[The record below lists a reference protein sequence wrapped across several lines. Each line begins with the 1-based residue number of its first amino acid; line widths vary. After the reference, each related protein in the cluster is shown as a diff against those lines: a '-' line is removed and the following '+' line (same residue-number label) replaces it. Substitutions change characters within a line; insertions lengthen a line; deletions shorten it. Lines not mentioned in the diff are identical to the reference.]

1 MIGAK
6 DMVFCRVFRY
16 VGYNIATGTC
26 AMTAETAIAE
36 LPQSPVL
43 RTEITRPGV
52 LRITLANPPA
62 NTLSE
67 AVLDAFQAAVE
78 RAAADEDI
86 RVVVIAAEGRIFSA
100 GHDLKQLTAH
110 RADADGGHAYF
121 KSVFGRS
128 AAIMSD
134 LRALPKPVIAEIDG
148 LATAAG
154 CQLAASCDM
163 AIASNRASFGANGV
177 DFGLFCSTPMVALS
191 RNVPRKVALE
201 MLMTGEIIDV
211 ERARESGLVNRVVES
226 DQLQAETDRIIDR
239 LLVRPANVLALGK
252 AAFYR
257 QLNMDMA
264 DAYLFAT
271 QTIADNML
279 MDEAQEGIG
288 AFLDKRPPDWNGN

>member
-1 MIGAK
+1 
-6 DMVFCRVFRY
+6 
-16 VGYNIATGTC
+16 
-26 AMTAETAIAE
+26 MTAKTAIAE
-36 LPQSPVL
+36 MPQSPVL
-43 RTEITRPGV
+43 RAEVNRPGV
-52 LRITLANPPA
+52 LRIILANPPA

-67 AVLDAFQAAVE
+67 AVLDAFQAAIE
-78 RAAADEDI
+78 RAAADDDI
-86 RVVVIAAEGRIFSA
+86 RVVVLAAEGRIFCA
-100 GHDLKQLTAH
+100 GHDLKQLTAR
-110 RADADGGHAYF
+110 RADGDGGHAYF

-134 LRALPKPVIAEIDG
+134 LRTLPKPVIAEIDG

-154 CQLAASCDM
+154 CQLVASCDM

-211 ERARESGLVNRVVES
+211 ERARENGLVNRVVEP
-226 DQLQAETDRIIDR
+226 DRLGTATDKIIDR
-239 LLVRPANVLALGK
+239 LLARPARVLALGK
-252 AAFYR
+252 RAFYR
-257 QLNMDMA
+257 QLNMDLA

-279 MDEAQEGIG
+279 MDEAREGIG
-288 AFLDKRPPDWNGN
+288 AFLDKRKPGREGD

>member
-1 MIGAK
+1 
-6 DMVFCRVFRY
+6 
-16 VGYNIATGTC
+16 
-26 AMTAETAIAE
+26 MTAETAIAE
-36 LPQSPVL
+36 MSQSPLL
-43 RTEITRPGV
+43 RAEITRPGV
-52 LRITLANPPA
+52 MRITLANPPA

-67 AVLDAFQAAVE
+67 AVLDAFQAAAG
-78 RAAADEDI
+78 RAAADDDI
-86 RVVVIAAEGRIFSA
+86 RVVVIAAKGRIFSA

-121 KSVFGRS
+121 KQIFGRS

-154 CQLAASCDM
+154 CQLVASCDM
-163 AIASNRASFGANGV
+163 AVASNRASFGANGV

-211 ERARESGLVNRVVES
+211 ERARENGLVNCVVEPE
-226 DQLQAETDRIIDR
+226 QLGAETDEIIDR
-239 LLVRPANVLALGK
+239 LLARPARVLALGK
-252 AAFYR
+252 KAFYR
-257 QLNMDMA
+257 QLNMDLA

-279 MDEAQEGIG
+279 MAEAEEGIG
-288 AFLDKRPPDWNGN
+288 AFLDKRQPDWGGD

>member
-1 MIGAK
+1 
-6 DMVFCRVFRY
+6 
-16 VGYNIATGTC
+16 
-26 AMTAETAIAE
+26 MTAETAIAE
-36 LPQSPVL
+36 MPRSPVL
-43 RTEITRPGV
+43 SAQISRPGV
-52 LRITLANPPA
+52 LRVTLANPPA
-62 NTLSE
+62 NTLCE
-67 AVLDAFQAAVE
+67 AVLDAFQEALG
-78 RAAADEDI
+78 RAAADDDI
-86 RVVVIAAEGRIFSA
+86 RVVVIAAQGRIFSA

-110 RADADGGHAYF
+110 RGDADGGHAYF
-121 KSVFGRS
+121 KQMFARS

-154 CQLAASCDM
+154 CQLVASCDM

-211 ERARESGLVNRVVES
+211 DRARENGLVNRVVEP
-226 DQLQAETDRIIDR
+226 DQLLAETDRIIDK
-239 LLVRPANVLALGK
+239 LLARPAGVLALGK
-252 AAFYR
+252 TAFYQ
-257 QLNMDMA
+257 QLNMDLA

-279 MDEAQEGIG
+279 MDEAREGIG
-288 AFLDKRPPDWNGN
+288 AFLDKRKPDWSGN

>member
-1 MIGAK
+1 
-6 DMVFCRVFRY
+6 
-16 VGYNIATGTC
+16 
-26 AMTAETAIAE
+26 MTTKTAIAE

-43 RTEITRPGV
+43 RSEISRPGV

-67 AVLDAFQAAVE
+67 AVLDDLQAAVG
-78 RAAADEDI
+78 RAAADADI
-86 RVVVIAAEGRIFSA
+86 RVVVIAADGRIFSA
-100 GHDLKQLTAH
+100 GHDLKQLTAR

-121 KSVFGRS
+121 RQIFGRS

-134 LRALPKPVIAEIDG
+134 LRALPKPVVAEIDG

-154 CQLAASCDM
+154 CQLVASCDM

-211 ERARESGLVNRVVES
+211 ERARETGLVNRVVEP
-226 DQLQAETDRIIDR
+226 DRLHAETDLIVDR
-239 LLVRPANVLALGK
+239 LLARPANVLALGK
-252 AAFYR
+252 SAFYR
-257 QLNMDMA
+257 QLQLDLA
-264 DAYLFAT
+264 DAYQLAT

-279 MDEAQEGIG
+279 MVEAQEGIG
-288 AFLDKRPPDWNGN
+288 AFLDKRKPDWGGD

>member
-1 MIGAK
+1 
-6 DMVFCRVFRY
+6 
-16 VGYNIATGTC
+16 
-26 AMTAETAIAE
+26 MTAETAIAE
-36 LPQSPVL
+36 MPQSPVL
-43 RTEITRPGV
+43 HAEITRPGV

-67 AVLDAFQAAVE
+67 ALLDAFQAAIE
-78 RAAADEDI
+78 RAAADDDI

-110 RADADGGHAYF
+110 RSDGDGGHAYF

-154 CQLAASCDM
+154 CQLVASCDM
-163 AIASNRASFGANGV
+163 AVASNRASFGANGV

-211 ERARESGLVNRVVES
+211 ERARENGLVNCVVEP
-226 DQLQAETDRIIDR
+226 DQIQTETDKFIDR
-239 LLVRPANVLALGK
+239 LLARPAGVLALGK

-257 QLNMDMA
+257 QLNMDLA
-264 DAYLFAT
+264 EAYLFAT

-279 MDEAQEGIG
+279 MAEAEEGIG
-288 AFLDKRPPDWNGN
+288 AFLDKRQPDWGGD

>member
-1 MIGAK
+1 
-6 DMVFCRVFRY
+6 
-16 VGYNIATGTC
+16 
-26 AMTAETAIAE
+26 MTAETAIAE
-36 LPQSPVL
+36 MPQSSVL
-43 RTEITRPGV
+43 HAEISRPGV

-67 AVLDAFQAAVE
+67 GVLDAFQAAIE
-78 RAAADEDI
+78 QAASDDDI
-86 RVVVIAAEGRIFSA
+86 RVVVIAADGRIFSA

-110 RADADGGHAYF
+110 RSDADGGHAYF

-128 AAIMSD
+128 AVIMSD
-134 LRALPKPVIAEIDG
+134 LRALSKPVIAEIDG

-154 CQLAASCDM
+154 CQLVASCDM

-211 ERARESGLVNRVVES
+211 ERARENGLVNCVVEPE
-226 DQLQAETDRIIDR
+226 QLHAETDKIIDR
-239 LLVRPANVLALGK
+239 LLARPARVLALGK
-252 AAFYR
+252 KAFYR
-257 QLNMDMA
+257 QLNMDLA

-279 MDEAQEGIG
+279 MDEAEEGIG
-288 AFLDKRPPDWNGN
+288 AFLGKRQPDWGGERSGD

>member
-1 MIGAK
+1 
-6 DMVFCRVFRY
+6 
-16 VGYNIATGTC
+16 
-26 AMTAETAIAE
+26 MTAEIAIAE
-36 LPQSPVL
+36 MPQSPVL
-43 RTEITRPGV
+43 LAEITRPGV
-52 LRITLANPPA
+52 LRVTLANPPA

-67 AVLDAFQAAVE
+67 AVLDALEAAVK
-78 RAAADEDI
+78 RAATDDTI
-86 RVVVIAAEGRIFSA
+86 RIVVIAAGGRIFCA

-110 RADADGGHAYF
+110 RAGGDGGHAYF

-154 CQLAASCDM
+154 CQLVASCDM
-163 AIASNRASFGANGV
+163 AIASSRASFGANGV

-201 MLMTGEIIDV
+201 MLMTGAIIDV
-211 ERARESGLVNRVVES
+211 ERARENGLVNCVVEP
-226 DQLQAETDRIIDR
+226 DRLAAETDKVIDR
-239 LLVRPANVLALGK
+239 LLARPARVLALGK
-252 AAFYR
+252 KAFYR
-257 QLNMDMA
+257 QLNMDLA

-288 AFLDKRPPDWNGN
+288 AFLDKRKPDWSGD

>member
-1 MIGAK
+1 
-6 DMVFCRVFRY
+6 
-16 VGYNIATGTC
+16 
-26 AMTAETAIAE
+26 MTAESAIAE
-36 LPQSPVL
+36 MPQSTVL
-43 RTEITRPGV
+43 RVEITRPCV

-67 AVLDAFQAAVE
+67 AMLDAFEAAIGH
-78 RAAADEDI
+78 ATSDDDI

-100 GHDLKQLTAH
+100 GHDLKQLTA
-110 RADADGGHAYF
+110 RRGDSDGGHAYF

-128 AAIMSD
+128 TAIMRD
-134 LRALPKPVIAEIDG
+134 LRALSKPVIAEIDG

-154 CQLAASCDM
+154 CQLVASCDI
-163 AIASNRASFGANGV
+163 AIASSRARFGVNGV

-211 ERARESGLVNRVVES
+211 ERARENGLVNKVVEPGA
-226 DQLQAETDRIIDR
+226 LHAETDRTIDR
-239 LLVRPANVLALGK
+239 LLARPARVLALGK
-252 AAFYR
+252 RAFYR
-257 QLNMDMA
+257 QLNMDLA

-279 MDEAQEGIG
+279 MDEAREGIG
-288 AFLDKRPPDWNGN
+288 AFLDKRQPEWDSD

>member
-1 MIGAK
+1 
-6 DMVFCRVFRY
+6 
-16 VGYNIATGTC
+16 
-26 AMTAETAIAE
+26 MTAETAIAE
-36 LPQSPVL
+36 MPQPPVL
-43 RTEITRPGV
+43 HAEITRPGV

-67 AVLDAFQAAVE
+67 ALLDAFQAAVG
-78 RAAADEDI
+78 RAAADDAI

-110 RADADGGHAYF
+110 RSDGDVGHAYF

-154 CQLAASCDM
+154 CQLVASCDM
-163 AIASNRASFGANGV
+163 AVASNRASFGANGV

-211 ERARESGLVNRVVES
+211 ERARENGLVNCVVEP
-226 DQLQAETDRIIDR
+226 DQIQTETDKFIDR
-239 LLVRPANVLALGK
+239 LLARPAGVLALGK

-257 QLNMDMA
+257 QLNMDLA
-264 DAYLFAT
+264 EAYLFAT

-279 MDEAQEGIG
+279 MAEAEEGIS
-288 AFLDKRPPDWNGN
+288 AFLDKRQPDWGGD